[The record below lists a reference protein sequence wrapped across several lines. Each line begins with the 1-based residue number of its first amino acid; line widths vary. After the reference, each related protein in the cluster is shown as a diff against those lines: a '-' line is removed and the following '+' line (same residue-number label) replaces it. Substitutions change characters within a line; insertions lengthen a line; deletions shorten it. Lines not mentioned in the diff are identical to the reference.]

1 MEHVSETAV
10 IRISNKEKEQL
21 ENSAVLFFIKKL
33 CVKPIFTI
41 GIKHKKIVFILYKIM
56 KECENF

>member
-1 MEHVSETAV
+1 VGHVSETAV

-21 ENSAVLFFIKKL
+21 ENSAVLFIKKL

-56 KECENF
+56 KECKNI